1 MTDTPSPP
9 IACINARIIDPAS
22 ERDEPGGVLIE
33 NGKIAEV
40 SAKLRR
46 NAPKGAHVIDCK
58 DNILCPGLIDM
69 QVATGEPGS
78 EHRETLKTAS
88 RAATNG
94 GVTTLIVTPETD
106 PVIDDA
112 ALVDFV
118 ERRARDTATV
128 HIHTMAAAT
137 KGLEGREMT
146 ELGLLLQAGAVA
158 FSNGQTSV
166 ANAQLMRQILTYAKD
181 FDALIVHATE
191 DAHLASAGVMN
202 EGEVSARLGLPG
214 IPKEAETMVVERDLR
229 LVQLTDARY
238 HAAQISCSDSLDLIS
253 AAKLS
258 GLNVTCGAS
267 INHLTLNESDVGQYR
282 TFFKIRP
289 PLRTED
295 DRVALVEGLRR
306 GEIDVIVSNHD
317 PQDVDEKRQPFSEA
331 AYGAI
336 GVETLLPAALRLFH
350 SGDMELMPLL
360 ATMTCNPARLLKL
373 DAGTLNEGA
382 PADITV
388 FDPNAPW
395 VADEQSLHS
404 RSKNSAFDEA
414 RLEGKVLHTIVAGI
428 PRHPYVPQP
437 TLQLV

>member
-1 MTDTPSPP
+1 MTAEPLEP

-22 ERDEPGGVLIE
+22 GKDEAGGVLIE
-33 NGKIAEV
+33 NGKISEV

-46 NAPKGAHVIDCK
+46 NAPKGAKVIDCK
-58 DNILCPGLIDM
+58 DKILCPGLIDM

-94 GVTTLIVTPETD
+94 GVTTLIVTPETN

-137 KGLEGREMT
+137 KGLKGTEMT
-146 ELGLLLQAGAVA
+146 ELGLLMEAGAVA
-158 FSNGQTSV
+158 FSNGQTSIK
-166 ANAQLMRQILTYAKD
+166 NAQLMRQILTYAKD
-181 FDALIVHATE
+181 FNALIVHATE
-191 DAHLASAGVMN
+191 DSDLASAGVMN

-214 IPKEAETMVVERDLR
+214 IPTEAETMVVERDLR
-229 LVQLTDARY
+229 LVQLTGGRY

-258 GLNVTCGAS
+258 GLSVTCGAS
-267 INHLTLNESDVGQYR
+267 INHLTLNETDVGQYR

-289 PLRTED
+289 PLRAED
-295 DRVALVEGLRR
+295 DRVALVEGLKR

-331 AYGAI
+331 SYGAI
-336 GVETLLPAALRLFH
+336 GVETLLPAALRLYH
-350 SGDMELMPLL
+350 SGDMELLPLL
-360 ATMTCNPARLLKL
+360 ATMTVNPARLLKL
-373 DAGTLNEGA
+373 NAGTLNEGV

-388 FDPNAPW
+388 FDPDAPW

-404 RSKNSAFDEA
+404 RSKNSAFDDA
-414 RLEGKVLHTIVAGI
+414 KLEGKVLHTIVNGI